1 MGVLSHLAGSF
12 HKLLADASADL
23 SHLDVL
29 RRADVSSTTLKGL
42 AGTLVAGHLGHLIGR
57 TNTFYQGRSGFGL

>member
-1 MGVLSHLAGSF
+1 MGVLSHLAWSF
-12 HKLLADASADL
+12 EDLLANASADR

-29 RRADVSSTTLKGL
+29 WCADISSPTLESL

-57 TNTFYQGRSGFGL
+57 TNTFDQGRSGFGL